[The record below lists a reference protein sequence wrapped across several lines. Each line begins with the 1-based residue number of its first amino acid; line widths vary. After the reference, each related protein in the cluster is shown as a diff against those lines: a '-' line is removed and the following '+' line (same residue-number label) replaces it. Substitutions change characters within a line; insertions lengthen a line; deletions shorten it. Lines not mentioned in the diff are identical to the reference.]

1 MRCWWPST
9 RCTTSS
15 LRIDRNTTR
24 LRNGSGSCRD
34 RWVLWRGLECKQLWW
49 GLFWFVFWAAFGGLV
64 GSFGVL
70 FTCLW
75 FCLHFGVFLWSVL
88 GFYLLVCGVNI
99 LLWVSLLYG
108 FICYVVDSTTF
119 VIVSAHLW
127 FYLLFYCSGC
137 GFINISCLSTHL
149 WIYQHICFIFLIVN
163 LGKLVLIMILE
174 L

>member
-75 FCLHFGVFLWSVL
+75 FCLHFGVFLWSLL
-88 GFYLLVCGVNI
+88 GFYLLVCGVVCFMVLSVRLWI
-99 LLWVSLLYG
+99 QQLLKLYLLICG
-108 FICYVVDSTTF
+108 FIYCFIAVGVVLSTF
-119 VIVSAHLW
+119 LVCQLI
-127 FYLLFYCSGC
+127 C
-137 GFINISCLSTHL
+137 GFINTFASYFWL
-149 WIYQHICFIFLIVN
+149 WILGN
-163 LGKLVLIMILE
+163 LFW
-174 L
+174 